1 MRIYQS
7 NRGKRG
13 GEYELGLS
21 RMLCDYRCAIKLEC
35 WQRKIEERVH
45 FALDLK
51 NRFPFLTKIRIPDP
65 LYTAL
70 RGT

>member
-1 MRIYQS
+1 MCIYQS
-7 NRGKRG
+7 NRGKWGRK
-13 GEYELGLS
+13 YELGLS
-21 RMLCDYRCAIKLEC
+21 WMLCHCHCAIKLEC